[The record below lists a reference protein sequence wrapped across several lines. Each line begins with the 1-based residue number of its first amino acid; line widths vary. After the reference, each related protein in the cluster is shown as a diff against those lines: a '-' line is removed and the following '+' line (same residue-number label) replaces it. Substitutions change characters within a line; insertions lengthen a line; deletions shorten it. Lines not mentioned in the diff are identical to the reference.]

1 MIESVLFF
9 GRKNCPYS
17 YKLKRYLKN
26 KTKKLF
32 YVESKKIKEKIKLGN
47 YLKRTYSYII
57 CFRSHYILKKNL
69 INKAK
74 NAAINFH
81 PGTPK
86 YRGIGCINYA
96 LYEDTKFYGSTCH
109 LINETIDS
117 GKILSLKKFKVL
129 KKDTIESAL
138 QKTYKIMLIQAKEV
152 IRLLD
157 EDKKN
162 LNIMINKNKKI
173 KWSKKIKTL
182 KELNKFYEIRTNSS
196 KSEIKRKI
204 RATYT
209 KLFKPYTITK
219 GKKIIY
225 YK

>member
-1 MIESVLFF
+1 
-9 GRKNCPYS
+9 
-17 YKLKRYLKN
+17 
-26 KTKKLF
+26 
-32 YVESKKIKEKIKLGN
+32 
-47 YLKRTYSYII
+47 
-57 CFRSHYILKKNL
+57 
-69 INKAK
+69 
-74 NAAINFH
+74 
-81 PGTPK
+81 
-86 YRGIGCINYA
+86 
-96 LYEDTKFYGSTCH
+96 
-109 LINETIDS
+109 
-117 GKILSLKKFKVL
+117 
-129 KKDTIESAL
+129 
-138 QKTYKIMLIQAKEV
+138 MLIQAKEV